1 MISSFEFF
9 RNNLPHGFSLLS
21 CYSYLLL
28 QTSLGDCTH
37 LLNASFHFH
46 FLSAELE
53 DREYQATLHVR
64 DSVQLVENAL
74 LEKEQV
80 RRVSNVN

>member
-1 MISSFEFF
+1 MIGLKLF
-9 RNNLPHGFSLLS
+9 
-21 CYSYLLL
+21 C
-28 QTSLGDCTH
+28 
-37 LLNASFHFH
+37 
-46 FLSAELE
+46 SADLE

-80 RRVSNVN
+80 CFVCRVMCDNAIGINDYR

>member
-1 MISSFEFF
+1 MLFF
-9 RNNLPHGFSLLS
+9 
-21 CYSYLLL
+21 
-28 QTSLGDCTH
+28 
-37 LLNASFHFH
+37 A
-46 FLSAELE
+46 SAELE

-80 RRVSNVN
+80 RYLRVIIYNIVTRK

>member
-1 MISSFEFF
+1 MSRKTIAIS
-9 RNNLPHGFSLLS
+9 LIIISLI
-21 CYSYLLL
+21 
-28 QTSLGDCTH
+28 
-37 LLNASFHFH
+37 A
-46 FLSAELE
+46 SAELE

-80 RRVSNVN
+80 CS

>member
-1 MISSFEFF
+1 MIGSQLF
-9 RNNLPHGFSLLS
+9 
-21 CYSYLLL
+21 Y
-28 QTSLGDCTH
+28 
-37 LLNASFHFH
+37 
-46 FLSAELE
+46 SAELE

-80 RRVSNVN
+80 CYFSHVKCNNTIETNSKR